1 MAINNITL
9 QGNITKDLE
18 LRGTNGGSVL
28 NFTVASQRDFV
39 DKQTGIRESDFINCV
54 AFNKTAEIIAE
65 HFAKGSEI
73 LVQGRMQSGSYE
85 NKEGQRVYTTDLI
98 VNNFSFTRGSKQ
110 DGQPKQTNQRNNQQ
124 NNQQAE
130 QTGFFGAGT
139 TQSNDFK
146 PVDISDSDLPF

>member
-39 DKQTGIRESDFINCV
+39 DKQTGKRESDFINCV

-110 DGQPKQTNQRNNQQ
+110 DGQPKQNNQQ
-124 NNQQAE
+124 APQQAE

-146 PVDISDSDLPF
+146 HIDISDNDLPF